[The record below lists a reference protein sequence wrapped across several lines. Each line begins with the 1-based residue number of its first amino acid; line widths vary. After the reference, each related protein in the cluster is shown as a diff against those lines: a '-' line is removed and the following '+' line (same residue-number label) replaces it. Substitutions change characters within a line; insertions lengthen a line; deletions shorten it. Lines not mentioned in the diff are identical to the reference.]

1 MNLIKLDDEKR
12 KVRELEWQNFYD
24 YNTQT
29 LHANWNEG
37 FFSNATTA
45 LWAITDL
52 AFEGTAP
59 KQICCSRGWN
69 KYCDRSVGGNLDLY
83 PIFFQPD
90 IHAIDELWL
99 HHPRFVHGRH
109 VSAKTERWHPFVK
122 RWFNPS
128 DRVMEKV
135 EKYSKE
141 YHFDPQKTIGV
152 FYRGTDKKFEIP
164 ISDFQKYRR
173 VIKFLLKKNP
183 ESRILIQTDQEQ
195 FRDYLIGLFGSKC
208 FYLEEMPVA
217 KGSAGLHFL
226 SDEDL
231 KIDRVEYGV
240 RVLAATYL
248 MSQCK
253 ALINCTGNM
262 ALWMTFYRGHT
273 NDMYQFDENAVCSDP
288 LGRNFSDNFFVRGY
302 RFLKNKYQK
311 SSRKCSEYFARGV
324 CDIALEVKDKT
335 PVAVKEAILNNSG
348 NHFKNLYINLKKF
361 FINCRDKPNPVASPG
376 TAAWWYESP
385 IYFYPKDGRYPRAH
399 AHDNFGRFREII
411 SDPLNLLIERVPEAG
426 YVQDGLVTLHNG
438 VKVPFSGAQAYYEGF
453 SSVFIFNRGVHEP
466 LEEFVFQSLL
476 ERLPADSLMIE
487 LGAYWGHY
495 SMWFKKAIPSGR
507 VLLVEPESRNL
518 EVGRRNFDQNG
529 LKGEFLQSL
538 VGHGHFSVDGFLK
551 DREIPRLNLL
561 HSDIQGYELEMLD
574 GAVESLGAGRLD
586 YVFISTHTQ
595 NLHEE
600 VIDRLLSHDYRVEV
614 SSGYDEETTSF
625 DGLVFA
631 SNKRLEPV
639 FREFKPMGRL
649 EILKSNKD
657 ERVQYLNKVLAQIK
671 QH

>member
-1 MNLIKLDDEKR
+1 MNLIKLDDETHKMR
-12 KVRELEWQNFYD
+12 DLEWQNFYD

-59 KQICCSRGWN
+59 KQICCTRGWD
-69 KYCDRSVGGNLDLY
+69 KYCHRSVDGNLDLY

-90 IHAIDELWL
+90 VRIIDDLWL
-99 HHPRFVHGRH
+99 HVPRFVHGRY
-109 VSAKTERWHPFVK
+109 VSAKTERWHPFIK

-128 DRVMEKV
+128 KRVMEKV
-135 EKYSKE
+135 EEYIKA
-141 YHFDPQKTIGV
+141 YHFDSQKTIGV

-164 ISDFQKYRR
+164 ISNFNNYER
-173 VIKFLLKKNP
+173 VIKFLVKKNP
-183 ESRILIQTDQEQ
+183 ESRIFIQTDQEQ
-195 FRDYLIGLFGSKC
+195 FRDYVKGVFGDRC
-208 FYLEEMPVA
+208 FFIEEMPVA
-217 KGSAGLHFL
+217 KGNTGLHFL
-226 SDEDL
+226 KDDEL
-231 KIDRVEYGV
+231 QIDRVEYGI

-273 NDMYQFDENAVCSDP
+273 NEMYQFDENAVCSDP

-311 SSRKCSEYFARGV
+311 SSRKCAELFARGA
-324 CDIALEVKDKT
+324 CDVSIDK
-335 PVAVKEAILNNSG
+335 S
-348 NHFKNLYINLKKF
+348 NLKA
-361 FINCRDKPNPVASPG
+361 NTGA
-376 TAAWWYESP
+376 TEWWMEAP
-385 IYFYPKDGRYPRAH
+385 IYFYPNDGRFPRAH
-399 AHDNFGRFREII
+399 AHDNFGRFREIV

-426 YVQDGLVTLHNG
+426 YVQDGIVTLHNG

-453 SSVFIFNRGVHEP
+453 SSIFIFNRGVHEP
-466 LEEFVFQSLL
+466 LEEFVFQRLL
-476 ERLPADSLMIE
+476 AKLPEDSLMIE

-495 SMWFKKAIPSGR
+495 SMWFKKTIPSGR
-507 VLLVEPESRNL
+507 VVLVEPDSNNL
-518 EVGRRNFDQNG
+518 KVGKANFLSNG
-529 LKGEFLQSL
+529 LEGDFINSFVGLSHFAVDKFLEAQNIQKL
-538 VGHGHFSVDGFLK
+538 H
-551 DREIPRLNLL
+551 LL

-574 GAVESLGAGRLD
+574 GAASSLRDEKLD

-600 VIDRLLSHDYRVEV
+600 VIDRLGKYNYRVEV
-614 SSGYDEETTSF
+614 ASGYDGETTSF

-631 SNKRLEPV
+631 SSKRLEPV
-639 FREFKPMGRL
+639 FEDFKPMGRI
-649 EILKSNKD
+649 EILNSNRV
-657 ERVQYLNKVLAQIK
+657 ERVDYLNRVLEQL
-671 QH
+671 